1 MNKTSRARGGGEIYN
16 KTSRNFCGHVDF
28 SEMNGG
34 GGGGG
39 KHRRGGIVI
48 SLYSSKITTSN
59 VVIFLKL

>member
-34 GGGGG
+34 GGIII
-39 KHRRGGIVI
+39 KRGIVI
-48 SLYSSKITTSN
+48 SLYSSKIKTSN

>member
-34 GGGGG
+34 GGGGIII
-39 KHRRGGIVI
+39 KRGIVI